1 MDKVQILTTCRAC
14 GGQAYLPTNEVM
26 STAQMDGHTS
36 AIFRCTACAGS
47 GRETRWIDLRDFVRM
62 LNAIAMEDGNPR
74 ANSDFGL
81 ALFNSKQKE
90 NIK

>member
-26 STAQMDGHTS
+26 TS
-36 AIFRCTACAGS
+36 ADGREYIRHIPCVACEGS
-47 GRETRWIDLRDFVRM
+47 GRETRWIDLHDFVRM

-81 ALFNSKQKE
+81 ALFDSKQKE

>member
-14 GGQAYLPTNEVM
+14 GGQAYLPTNEEM
-26 STAQMDGHTS
+26 STADGRTYIRH
-36 AIFRCTACAGS
+36 IPCVACAGS
-47 GRETRWIDLRDFVRM
+47 GRETRWINLLDFVRM